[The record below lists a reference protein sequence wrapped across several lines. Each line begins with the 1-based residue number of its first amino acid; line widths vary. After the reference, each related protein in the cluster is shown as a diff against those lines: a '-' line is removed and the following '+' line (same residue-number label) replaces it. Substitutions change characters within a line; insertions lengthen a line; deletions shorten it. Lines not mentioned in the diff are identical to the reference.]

1 MHKRQMKKTFLL
13 AFIFGM
19 PLIGIQSGARAD
31 RYYLVGVGRN
41 AAGAWSVTV
50 PMKSV
55 EQCETA
61 GLKLQAAGKNKKLTN
76 QTDFV
81 GYECVLG
88 D

>member
-1 MHKRQMKKTFLL
+1 MHMVWLSL
-13 AFIFGM
+13 GA
-19 PLIGIQSGARAD
+19 IGISLTAFQSPARAD
-31 RYYLVGVGRN
+31 KFYLVGVGRN
-41 AAGAWSVTV
+41 AAGAWSITL

-61 GLKLQAAGKNKKLTN
+61 GLKLQAAAKNKKLTN
-76 QTDFV
+76 QADFV

>member
-1 MHKRQMKKTFLL
+1 MKKLL
-13 AFIFGM
+13 LVLASIAIAT
-19 PLIGIQSGARAD
+19 PAYAD
-31 RYYLVGVGRN
+31 KFYLVGVGRN

-50 PMKSV
+50 PMKSI

-81 GYECVLG
+81 GYECVVG

>member
-1 MHKRQMKKTFLL
+1 MQKTLL
-13 AFIFGM
+13 ALAAVGVALTCVHS
-19 PLIGIQSGARAD
+19 PAYAD
-31 RYYLVGVGRN
+31 KFYLVGVGRN
-41 AAGAWSVTV
+41 PAGAWSVTV
-50 PMKSV
+50 PMKSI

>member
-1 MHKRQMKKTFLL
+1 MRKLVSL
-13 AFIFGM
+13 AAVFGIG
-19 PLIGIQSGARAD
+19 LTGIQSVAKAD
-31 RYYLVGVGRN
+31 KFYLVGVGRN